1 MDVSKCD
8 KGEVA
13 ETVNANKRQ
22 KYITTDELR
31 NDLQLYTFFEN
42 RKLEMVFGSPLSV
55 FLLLLPPK
63 LSKLCPELKLLSF

>member
-13 ETVNANKRQ
+13 EIVNTNKRQ

-42 RKLEMVFGSPLSV
+42 RKLEMVFGSPL
-55 FLLLLPPK
+55 
-63 LSKLCPELKLLSF
+63 